1 MDFLHKSFQEF
12 FAAFFICAQI
22 QSKEIRPDELV
33 SDPRYFVKLEEVL
46 LFSCGILA
54 MKCDEQVVDFVQSL
68 TNEVHENEGSGLKA
82 VLEAINEC
90 ERQKSDFQS
99 RSAKSFKTCLNLTD
113 LNLYYNGVSEAGA
126 TSIAEAIKGKKML
139 TNLDLSDSGMSEAGA
154 TSIAEAI
161 KVNKTLTN
169 LNLCSRGINKTLTS
183 LDLSD
188 NGMSEASATSVAE
201 EIKVNKTLTI
211 LNLCS
216 NGISDAGTTSI
227 VEAIK
232 VN

>member
-12 FAAFFICAQI
+12 FAAFFEQ
-22 QSKEIRPDELV
+22 V

-54 MKCDEQVVDFVQSL
+54 MKCGKQVVALVQSL
-68 TNEVHENEGSGLKA
+68 TNEVNGNEGSGLKV

-90 ERQKSDFQS
+90 EGQKSDFQS
-99 RSAKSFKTCLNLTD
+99 WLANSFGTCLNLTD
-113 LNLYYNGVSEAGA
+113 LNLYYNGMSEAGA
-126 TSIAEAIKGKKML
+126 TSIADAVEGNKML
-139 TNLDLSDSGMSEAGA
+139 TNLDFSDNGMSEASA

-169 LNLCSRGINKTLTS
+169 LNLCSCGINKTLTN

-188 NGMSEASATSVAE
+188 NSMSEDSATSIAE
-201 EIKVNKTLTI
+201 EIKVNKTLTN
-211 LNLCS
+211 LNLSS